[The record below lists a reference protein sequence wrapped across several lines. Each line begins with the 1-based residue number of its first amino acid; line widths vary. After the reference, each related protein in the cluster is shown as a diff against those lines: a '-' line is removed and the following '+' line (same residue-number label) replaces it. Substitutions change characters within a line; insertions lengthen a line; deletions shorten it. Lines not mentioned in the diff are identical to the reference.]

1 MNNDQKNFLSK
12 SIQQFQRYV
21 RQSGPAASAAYSLLG
36 SVLLLS
42 VIGYSIDQ
50 YYESSPVYL
59 IIGLSLGMSSFG
71 KPNCFIVTNFIK
83 SALFPFYTKH
93 NHELLLLL
101 NINLGLC

>member
-42 VIGYSIDQ
+42 IIGYSIDQ

-59 IIGLSLGMSSFG
+59 IIGLSLGTLISLYLDKRSVQIYSLDYL
-71 KPNCFIVTNFIK
+71 K
-83 SALFPFYTKH
+83 TKVK
-93 NHELLLLL
+93 
-101 NINLGLC
+101 

>member
-1 MNNDQKNFLSK
+1 MKNDQKNFLSK

-42 VIGYSIDQ
+42 IIGYSIDQ

-59 IIGLSLGMSSFG
+59 IIGLSLGILIGFYELY
-71 KPNCFIVTNFIK
+71 K
-83 SALFPFYTKH
+83 SIFKS
-93 NHELLLLL
+93 
-101 NINLGLC
+101 

>member
-42 VIGYSIDQ
+42 IIGYSIDQ

-59 IIGLSLGMSSFG
+59 IIGLSLWIIIGFYELAKSVF
-71 KPNCFIVTNFIK
+71 KKWELFFI
-83 SALFPFYTKH
+83 LF
-93 NHELLLLL
+93 
-101 NINLGLC
+101 

>member
-42 VIGYSIDQ
+42 IIGYSIDQ

-59 IIGLSLGMSSFG
+59 IIGLSLGCLLYTSPSPRDGLLYRMPSS
-71 KPNCFIVTNFIK
+71 
-83 SALFPFYTKH
+83 A
-93 NHELLLLL
+93 
-101 NINLGLC
+101 